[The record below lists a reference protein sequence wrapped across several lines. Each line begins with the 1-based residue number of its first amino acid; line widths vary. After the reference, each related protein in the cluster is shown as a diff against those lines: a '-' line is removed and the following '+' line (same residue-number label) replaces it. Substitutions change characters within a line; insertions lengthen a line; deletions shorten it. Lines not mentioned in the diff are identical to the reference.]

1 MQDKGKNFKF
11 LDSHRR
17 LHKAFITINCQNSLI
32 IHTYITILH
41 LFSRKSGGDGRL
53 ALVLE
58 NLLPITINPSMIK
71 LHQLSKPKGINLV
84 VMDGNKEL
92 FLCLIVEHIWETIIL
107 WNIL

>member
-41 LFSRKSGGDGRL
+41 LFSRKSGGDGKTCSGSRKF
-53 ALVLE
+53 ASHYYKSKHDQTA
-58 NLLPITINPSMIK
+58 PIIK
-71 LHQLSKPKGINLV
+71 AKR
-84 VMDGNKEL
+84 NKS
-92 FLCLIVEHIWETIIL
+92 CSYGW
-107 WNIL
+107 